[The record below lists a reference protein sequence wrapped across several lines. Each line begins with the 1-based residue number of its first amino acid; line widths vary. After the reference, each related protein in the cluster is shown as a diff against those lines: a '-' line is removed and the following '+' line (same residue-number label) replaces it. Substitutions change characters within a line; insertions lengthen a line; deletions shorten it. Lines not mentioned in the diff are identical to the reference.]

1 MFFVARGNIS
11 DDGLR
16 PFVHMNVLDPDEL
29 RATLAQPPQRVDLT
43 FFGPPPG
50 GLNSI
55 DTAKAALAMTLG
67 DAGDRARQ

>member
-1 MFFVARGNIS
+1 
-11 DDGLR
+11 
-16 PFVHMNVLDPDEL
+16 MNVLDPDEL

-55 DTAKAALAMTLG
+55 DTAQAALATTLG
-67 DAGDRARQ
+67 DAGDRAPQ